1 MEWRLPWVPAQL
13 ERARVYDVDTRGA
26 GGRFGAHTARLGVMS
41 KGSLQSRKNIIWM
54 EISIHD
60 FHILGGRGVSW
71 LLQVCVVIFKLR
83 NQEVNV
89 RNGNFNSILYFF
101 FFDGF
106 HKRWVQYISSESI
119 LLSSIYAIF
128 EGKVYLGISCRAWRV
143 TGSRGSW
150 VAWWGT
156 WWRSWVPRRWRWM
169 WCVVTRHPLMLR
181 TEML

>member
-13 ERARVYDVDTRGA
+13 ERARVYDVDTRGG
-26 GGRFGAHTARLGVMS
+26 GGRSGAHTARLGLMS

-54 EISIHD
+54 VHSWFPYPGGQGGVMTVAGMCCHFQIKKSRGQGTEWK
-60 FHILGGRGVSW
+60 FHA
-71 LLQVCVVIFKLR
+71 
-83 NQEVNV
+83 
-89 RNGNFNSILYFF
+89 NFIFF

-106 HKRWVQYISSESI
+106 YKRWVQYISSESI
-119 LLSSIYAIF
+119 FLSSRFTICEENI
-128 EGKVYLGISCRAWRV
+128 YLGISCRAWRV

-156 WWRSWVPRRWRWM
+156 WWRSWVPRRWRWR